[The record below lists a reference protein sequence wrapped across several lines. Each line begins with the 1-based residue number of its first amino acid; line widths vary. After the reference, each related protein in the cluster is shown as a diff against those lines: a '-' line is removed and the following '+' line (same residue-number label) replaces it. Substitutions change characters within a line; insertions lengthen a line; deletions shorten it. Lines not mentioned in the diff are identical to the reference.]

1 MKIPNTQPLNL
12 NQTFQLIEYAA
23 SSKWQLDYKV
33 EKHQLVAE
41 KDGIALLKLFLPW
54 HFEWTEDQKLQ
65 AIEDFHLGVVAI
77 RSGQA
82 VCGYFHREI
91 LLDHK
96 VIRAYMVRKKQG
108 KSQIKHLKT
117 KGKSRAGSRIRLE
130 ETERFFEEINER
142 LNHYDSTYPI
152 CRWGIAC
159 SKTLWP
165 YFFQSDTPPPFDQ
178 QSKSL
183 ISLPVHF
190 NQASFEELQDLSRVL
205 FQAHVVL
212 SESKLEILE
221 HLLISELSDRY
232 PPEDNDW

>member
-1 MKIPNTQPLNL
+1 MKIPNTRSLDL
-12 NQTFQLIEYAA
+12 SQTFQFINSAK
-23 SSKWQLDYKV
+23 SSRWEWSYNS

-41 KDGIALLKLFLPW
+41 MDGIQIAKLFLPW
-54 HFEWTEDQKLQ
+54 HYEWTTDQKLEP
-65 AIEDFHLGVVAI
+65 IEDFHLGVVAI
-77 RSGQA
+77 RSGHA
-82 VCGYFHREI
+82 VCGYFHGEN

-142 LNHYDSTYPI
+142 LNYYQTAFPI
-152 CRWGIAC
+152 HRWGIAC

-165 YFFQSDTPPPFDQ
+165 YFFQSDTPPPFEQ

-183 ISLPVHF
+183 LPLPVHF
-190 NQASFEELQDLSRVL
+190 NQASYEELQDLSKVL
-205 FQAHVVL
+205 F
-212 SESKLEILE
+212 SS
-221 HLLISELSDRY
+221 HLLVSEIGEKLVENLEFKEIPKNDQ
-232 PPEDNDW
+232 EDNW